1 MIIHKKNHAN
11 FSKNSNYL
19 NYFELILIIID
30 HFNSFKDFFT
40 KNVFLNSFT

>member
-1 MIIHKKNHAN
+1 MIVHRKIHVNIL
-11 FSKNSNYL
+11 KNSNYL

-40 KNVFLNSFT
+40 KHVLLK